1 MGQQE
6 VIKKMIQAIMNRLPE
21 LTTEDIKQKIV
32 DKKEKIGSGYITDEG
47 ALFLIAS
54 DYNCNNVF
62 GHLYKFDENGIYQM
76 TGTKYDEGG
85 FDIEGNNEN
94 GFDVNGIHKVTGTE
108 YDEGGK
114 DKEGFDVNGIHKVT
128 GTEYDEGG
136 KDKEGFD
143 VNGFDVN
150 GIHKVTGTEYDE
162 GGKDIHGLSKEDWAA
177 REITEKE
184 LHEELNNN
192 LKAENDA
199 EIEKEDRR
207 IEEEEEQEYH
217 NEEDPYTEVE
227 TNCLTDVHENE
238 AEK

>member
-1 MGQQE
+1 MDQQE
-6 VIKKMIQAIMNRLPE
+6 VIKKMIQEIMNRLPE
-21 LTTEDIKQKIV
+21 LTTEDIKQKIA
-32 DKKEKIGSGYITDEG
+32 DKKKKIGAKYLTDQL

-62 GHLYKFDENGIYQM
+62 ENLYKFDENGIYQM

-85 FDIEGNNEN
+85 FDKEGNNEN
-94 GFDVNGIHKVTGTE
+94 GFNVNGIHKVTGMKYDEGGFDKEGFNVNGIHKVTGMK

-114 DKEGFDVNGIHKVT
+114 DKEGNNENGFNVNGIHKVT
-128 GTEYDEGG
+128 GM
-136 KDKEGFD
+136 K
-143 VNGFDVN
+143 
-150 GIHKVTGTEYDE
+150 YDE
-162 GGKDIHGLSKEDWAA
+162 GGKDIYGLSKEDWAA
-177 REITEKE
+177 REIIEKE
-184 LHEELNNN
+184 LDEELNNN

>member
-1 MGQQE
+1 MDQQE
-6 VIKKMIQAIMNRLPE
+6 VIKKMIQEIMNRLPE
-21 LTTEDIKQKIV
+21 LTTEDIKQKIA
-32 DKKEKIGSGYITDEG
+32 DKKKKIGAKYLTDQL

-62 GHLYKFDENGIYQM
+62 ENLYKFDENGIYQM

-85 FDIEGNNEN
+85 FDKEGNNEN
-94 GFDVNGIHKVTGTE
+94 GFNVNGIHKVTGM
-108 YDEGGK
+108 K
-114 DKEGFDVNGIHKVT
+114 
-128 GTEYDEGG
+128 
-136 KDKEGFD
+136 
-143 VNGFDVN
+143 
-150 GIHKVTGTEYDE
+150 YDE
-162 GGKDIHGLSKEDWAA
+162 GGKDIYGLSKEDWAA
-177 REITEKE
+177 REIIEKE
-184 LHEELNNN
+184 LDEELNNN